1 MNKMMNPLSFF
12 KCFDRNDWLIIIAN
26 VLFFIVVQTLF
37 YKYILSQQY
46 EDVLVSKLEMI
57 KLAMQKNPAFKRQIL
72 ELKKDYQQ
80 KYETIAKKQE
90 ARREIINRD
99 LTWKYC
105 TSLIVLTALIF
116 ASIAIF
122 VKSKRGWENIDT
134 LNMLFVTLAY
144 STELF
149 FFFFIVRK
157 YEFVGDNYI
166 LTNVLQNLTVMN

>member
-1 MNKMMNPLSFF
+1 MNPLSFF
-12 KCFDRNDWLIIIAN
+12 NCFDRNDWLVILAN
-26 VLFFIVVQTLF
+26 VLFFMVVQTLF
-37 YKYILSQQY
+37 FKYVASQQY

-80 KYETIAKKQE
+80 KYQKLAKEQE
-90 ARREIINRD
+90 AKREIINRD

-105 TSLIVLTALIF
+105 TQLIVFTVAVF
-116 ASIAIF
+116 VGIAVF
-122 VKSKRGWENIDT
+122 VKSKRGWEDIDS

-166 LTNVLQNLTVMN
+166 LTNVLQKITVL

>member
-1 MNKMMNPLSFF
+1 MNPLSFF
-12 KCFDRNDWLIIIAN
+12 KCFDRNDWLVIIAN
-26 VLFFIVVQTLF
+26 VLFFMIVQTLF
-37 YKYILSQQY
+37 FKYEASRQY
-46 EDVLVSKLEMI
+46 EEVLVSKLDMI

-80 KYETIAKKQE
+80 KYEKLAKEQE
-90 ARREIINRD
+90 AHREIINHN

-105 TSLIVLTALIF
+105 TQLIVITIIIF
-116 ASIAIF
+116 VSIAVF
-122 VKSKRGWENIDT
+122 VKSERGWENIDT

-166 LTNVLQNLTVMN
+166 LTNVLQKITVMN

>member
-1 MNKMMNPLSFF
+1 MIFQ
-12 KCFDRNDWLIIIAN
+12 
-26 VLFFIVVQTLF
+26 VH
-37 YKYILSQQY
+37 
-46 EDVLVSKLEMI
+46 VLVSKLEMI
-57 KLAMQKNPAFKRQIL
+57 KLAIQKNPAFKRQIL

>member
-1 MNKMMNPLSFF
+1 MNPLSFF
-12 KCFDRNDWLIIIAN
+12 NCFDRNDWLVIIAN
-26 VLFFIVVQTLF
+26 VLFFMVVQTLF
-37 YKYILSQQY
+37 FKYIASQQY
-46 EDVLVSKLEMI
+46 EEVLISKLDMI

-72 ELKKDYQQ
+72 ELKKDYQE
-80 KYETIAKKQE
+80 KYKNIAKEQE

-105 TSLIVLTALIF
+105 TLLIVITVAIF
-116 ASIAIF
+116 VGIAVF
-122 VKSKRGWENIDT
+122 VKSKRGWEDIDT

-166 LTNVLQNLTVMN
+166 LTNVLQKLTVMD

>member
-1 MNKMMNPLSFF
+1 MNPLSFF
-12 KCFDRNDWLIIIAN
+12 NCFDRNDWLVIIAN
-26 VLFFIVVQTLF
+26 VLFFMVVQTLF
-37 YKYILSQQY
+37 FKYIASQQY
-46 EDVLVSKLEMI
+46 ENVLISKLDMI

-80 KYETIAKKQE
+80 KYEKIAKEQQAK
-90 ARREIINRD
+90 REIINRD

-105 TSLIVLTALIF
+105 TQLIVFTVTIF
-116 ASIAIF
+116 IGIAVF
-122 VKSKRGWENIDT
+122 VKSKRGWQNIDT

-166 LTNVLQNLTVMN
+166 LTNVLQKITVM

>member
-12 KCFDRNDWLIIIAN
+12 NCFDRNDWLVIIAN
-26 VLFFIVVQTLF
+26 VLFFMVVQTLF
-37 YKYILSQQY
+37 FKYIASQQY
-46 EDVLVSKLEMI
+46 EEVLTSKLDMV

-80 KYETIAKKQE
+80 KYKDIAKAQE
-90 ARREIINRD
+90 AQRKVVNQD

-105 TSLIVLTALIF
+105 TVLIVIAVLTF
-116 ASIAIF
+116 VSIAIF
-122 VKSKRGWENIDT
+122 VKSKRGWQDIDT

-166 LTNVLQNLTVMN
+166 LTNVLQKITVMN